1 MSWQQKM
8 RWYAGRGKF
17 FYSPAGRYSL
27 RLTNGIYI
35 EVHPDVYKQRF
46 NAYLE
51 RLGVKPKSWYGI
63 MQQAETA
70 WQKCCSSASSRT
82 TWFEIMQRAEN
93 EWQDYCRIMDVFA
106 ENYQQWLDD
115 PGGGIFVEHPQRE
128 LTAQVGSGNVLGL
141 A

>member
-8 RWYAGRGKF
+8 QWYAGRGRF

-27 RLTNGIYI
+27 HLKNGIYI

-63 MQQAETA
+63 MQRAENE
-70 WQKCCSSASSRT
+70 WQRCCSSVGSRA
-82 TWFEIMQRAEN
+82 TWYEIIQRAEN
-93 EWQDYCRIMDVFA
+93 EWQDYCRIMNAFA

-115 PGGGIFVEHPQRE
+115 PAGGIFVEHPQRE
-128 LTAQVGSGNVLGL
+128 PIVQVGNRNLPGL
-141 A
+141 T